1 MLPDIM
7 SGYSQALIATYET
20 RVPRYTSYPTAPYF
34 LAAGHDGTYREWLAE
49 LDPAEPISLYLHV
62 PFCAAMCWY
71 CGCNTQVAKSYA
83 PISDYVRLL
92 EREIGLVARNLP
104 ARMRVSHVHWGG
116 GTPNSLTPGDFAS
129 LMASLRR
136 RFDIL
141 EGAEIAVEID
151 PRYLTPEQV
160 AAYAAAGV
168 TRASLGVQTLDEKIQ
183 RAINR
188 VQPFPRIAAA
198 ARRLREAGIH
208 RLNFDLIYGLPGQT
222 TADVVATVAESLLLN
237 PDRIALFGYAHV
249 PWAKAH
255 QRRIDET
262 ALPHGPE
269 RLDQF
274 LAAARHLA
282 QSGYVQIG
290 LDHFARADDPLA
302 VAAAAGQLHRNFQ
315 GYTTDAAATLIGLGP
330 SAIGALPQGYV
341 QNDPGFRA
349 WAQHVGED
357 HLPIARWRGLI
368 EDDRRRR
375 AIIERLMCD
384 GRVDLDGFGGW
395 SGFPEARGRLD
406 GMVEAGLVELDDHG
420 VTVTDYGR
428 PFLRAAASAFDRYL
442 GLGTAQH
449 SSGV

>member
-1 MLPDIM
+1 M

-34 LAAGHDGTYREWLAE
+34 LAASHDGTYREWLSE

-71 CGCNTQVAKSYA
+71 CGCNTQVAKSYT

-92 EREIGLVARNLP
+92 EHEIALVAQRLP
-104 ARMRVSHVHWGG
+104 GRMRVSHVHWGG
-116 GTPNSLTPGDFAS
+116 GTPNSLTPADFDR
-129 LMASLRR
+129 LMADLRR

-141 EGAEIAVEID
+141 EAAEIAVEID
-151 PRYLTPEQV
+151 PRHLTPEQV
-160 AAYAAAGV
+160 AGYAAAGV
-168 TRASLGVQTLDEKIQ
+168 NRASLGVQTLDDKIQ

-188 VQPFPRIAAA
+188 IQPFPRVAEAAH
-198 ARRLREAGIH
+198 RLRAAGIQ

-222 TADVVATVAESLLLN
+222 TADVVATVAEALLLD
-237 PDRIALFGYAHV
+237 PDRLALFGYAHV

-255 QRRIDET
+255 QRRIDDA
-262 ALPHGPE
+262 ALPAGPE
-269 RLDQF
+269 RLEQF
-274 LAAARHLA
+274 LAAARHLDQA
-282 QSGYVQIG
+282 GFRQIG

-302 VAAAAGQLHRNFQ
+302 IAAAAGRLHRNFQ
-315 GYTTDAAATLIGLGP
+315 GYTTDAAATLIGFGP

-349 WAQHVGED
+349 WADHLAAD

-375 AIIERLMCD
+375 AVIERLMCD
-384 GRVDLDGFGGW
+384 GRVDLDRFGGW
-395 SGFPEARGRLD
+395 PGFPEARERLD
-406 GMVEAGLVELDDHG
+406 RMVEEGLVEIDDHG
-420 VTVTDYGR
+420 VAMTEFGR

-442 GLGTAQH
+442 GLGAAQH

>member
-1 MLPDIM
+1 M

-34 LAAGHDGTYREWLAE
+34 LVAGHDGTYREWLGQ
-49 LDPAEPISLYLHV
+49 LDPLVPLSLYLHV

-71 CGCNTQVAKSYA
+71 CGCNTQVAKSRQPVA
-83 PISDYVRLL
+83 DYVALI
-92 EREIGLVARNLP
+92 EREMTLVADSLP
-104 ARMRVSHVHWGG
+104 ARMRVSHIHWGG
-116 GTPNSLTPGDFAS
+116 GTPNSLAPADFTR
-129 LMASLRR
+129 LMTGLRR

-151 PRYLTPEQV
+151 PRHLTTEQV
-160 AAYAAAGV
+160 EAYAEAGV
-168 TRASLGVQTLDEKIQ
+168 TRASLGVQTLDDRIQ

-188 VQPFPRIAAA
+188 IQPFDCVAAA
-198 ARRLREAGIH
+198 ARQLRAAGIQ

-249 PWAKAH
+249 PWVKPH
-255 QRRIDET
+255 QRRIDEA
-262 ALPHGPE
+262 ALPPGPE
-269 RLDQF
+269 RLEQF

-282 QSGYVQIG
+282 QAGYAQIG

-302 VAAAAGQLHRNFQ
+302 AAAAAGQLHRNFQ
-315 GYTTDAAATLIGLGP
+315 GYTTDAAETLIGLGP

-349 WAQHVGED
+349 WSDHVAAGR
-357 HLPIARWRGLI
+357 LPIARWRGLI

-375 AIIERLMCD
+375 AVIERLMCD
-384 GRVDLDGFGGW
+384 GRVDLDRFGGW
-395 SGFPEARGRLD
+395 SGFPEARDRLD
-406 GMVEAGLVELDDHG
+406 RMVEAGLVEIDASG
-420 VTVTDYGR
+420 VTVTDFGR